1 MRNKAHFV
9 FFKESTTSFGVD
21 FTTRNRCDLFFLF
34 FYWFVR
40 KVIQTVI
47 SHNYIYMF
55 KGNFGWQTVL
65 CRFLSFI
72 YCVEQ
77 NEAWLNNLL
86 LLFATISQALFQP
99 TSNVLNK
106 QFAKFEAKRTRVF
119 GLKMSRKLLKIMA
132 SDTY

>member
-9 FFKESTTSFGVD
+9 FFKEATTSFGVD
-21 FTTRNRCDLFFLF
+21 FTTRNRCDLFLF

-40 KVIQTVI
+40 KAIQTVI

-99 TSNVLNK
+99 TSNVLNNL
-106 QFAKFEAKRTRVF
+106 FAKFEAKRTRVF